1 MDAHVSCSAAMTDAW
16 DDLAGWWI
24 DAVRDDPSQSTDT
37 HDVLA
42 ELLGGT
48 DGPTVEVGCGEG
60 QGMRAVG
67 GSVVGIDVSYELLRT
82 ARSAGPVVVG
92 RAPDLSFIRS
102 GVFRRVVA
110 VGLLDLIDDHEAFL
124 REAHRV
130 ACPAAHLCVVIN
142 HPIATAPAS
151 APLVDPTG
159 EVLWRWGTYLT
170 PGVLPQ
176 RIDEHS
182 VDLIHRPLGD
192 LLTTAARAGWSLE
205 KMIERGPSAA
215 TLARH
220 PDMTGQE
227 HIPTLAGFRWR
238 RD

>member
-1 MDAHVSCSAAMTDAW
+1 MSDPW

-42 ELLGGT
+42 ELLAGT

-60 QGMRAVG
+60 QGMRTVRG
-67 GSVVGIDVSYELLRT
+67 PVIGIDVSYELLRA

-102 GVFRRVVA
+102 GVFGRVVA

-124 REAHRV
+124 REAHRIGR
-130 ACPAAHLCVVIN
+130 PSGHLCVVIN

-159 EVLWRWGTYLT
+159 EVLWRWGSYLT
-170 PGVLPQ
+170 AGVLPQ
-176 RIDEHS
+176 RIEEHS
-182 VDLIHRPLGD
+182 VDLIHRPLGQ
-192 LLTTAARAGWSLE
+192 LLTSAAGAGWSLE
-205 KMIERGPSAA
+205 QMIERGPSAA
-215 TLARH
+215 TLTRH

-227 HIPTLAGFRWR
+227 QIPTLAGFRWR

>member
-1 MDAHVSCSAAMTDAW
+1 MTDSW

-42 ELLGGT
+42 ELLEGT
-48 DGPTVEVGCGEG
+48 DGPTVDVGCGEG

-67 GSVVGIDVSYELLRT
+67 GSVIGIDLSYELLQT

-92 RAPDLSFIRS
+92 RAPDLSFVRS
-102 GVFRRVVA
+102 GVARRLVA
-110 VGLLDLIDDHEAFL
+110 VGLLDLIDGHEQFL
-124 REAHRV
+124 SEAHRLT
-130 ACPAAHLCVVIN
+130 CPSGHLCVVIN
-142 HPIATAPAS
+142 HPIATAPGS

-170 PGVLPQ
+170 PGILPQ
-176 RIDEHS
+176 RIEAHT
-182 VDLIHRPLGD
+182 VDLIHRPLGA
-192 LLTTAARAGWSLE
+192 LLTSAARAGWSLE
-205 KMIERGPSAA
+205 QMIERGPSAA

-238 RD
+238 RH

>member
-1 MDAHVSCSAAMTDAW
+1 MSCSAPVTDSW
-16 DDLAGWWI
+16 DELADWWI
-24 DAVRDDPSQSTDT
+24 DAVRDDPSQSADT
-37 HDVLA
+37 HDVLV
-42 ELLGGT
+42 ELLVGT
-48 DGPTVEVGCGEG
+48 EGPTAEIGCGEG
-60 QGMRAVG
+60 QGMRTVG
-67 GSVVGIDVSYELLRT
+67 GSVVGIDLSYELLRT

-92 RAPDLSFIRS
+92 RAPDLAFLRS

-110 VGLLDLIDDHEAFL
+110 VGLLDLIDDHETFL

-130 ACPAAHLCVVIN
+130 ARPAGHLCVVIN

-176 RIDEHS
+176 RIDGHT
-182 VDLIHRPLGD
+182 VDLIHRPVGD
-192 LLTTAARAGWSLE
+192 LLTSAARAGWSLE
-205 KMIERGPSAA
+205 QMIERGPSLA

-227 HIPTLAGFRWR
+227 QIPTLAGFRWR